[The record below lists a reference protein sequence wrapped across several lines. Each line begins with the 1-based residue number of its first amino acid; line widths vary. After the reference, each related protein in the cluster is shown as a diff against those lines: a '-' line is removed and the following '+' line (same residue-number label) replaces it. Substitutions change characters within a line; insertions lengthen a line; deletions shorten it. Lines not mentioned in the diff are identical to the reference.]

1 MPWNTYRQP
10 GAGIGA
16 GGFSVE
22 IFQLIGQV
30 ARGALELI
38 QHASR
43 IEQNLPQRKVIDD
56 LIVVIHFIA
65 DIVNFIL
72 EIVFIRNLDA
82 DRRKDNSD
90 IVFRFGFL
98 PVTPDLIVLRCHN
111 SRTQRPS
118 RPLASLRASVQVL
131 AALACFAIKSETA
144 IAISESLTFLFTV
157 SPSYYQVK

>member
-1 MPWNTYRQP
+1 MLCNFVRPQQSSASCFTKRDTFIMLDIAQILNIVLINGRTHAPMRITFGDKRHGKRLPWNTYRQP
-10 GAGIGA
+10 SAGIGA

-30 ARGALELI
+30 ARGALKLI

-90 IVFRFGFL
+90 IVFRFGF
-98 PVTPDLIVLRCHN
+98 C
-111 SRTQRPS
+111 Q
-118 RPLASLRASVQVL
+118 
-131 AALACFAIKSETA
+131 
-144 IAISESLTFLFTV
+144 
-157 SPSYYQVK
+157 